1 MTKSGH
7 AWGTSGWMDAA
18 PVLGD
23 LASGA
28 DPHPVAGGDVSEEL
42 AEPGDPAG
50 AAGQPVVQCQR
61 HQLGVVRTFLVHHL
75 EAVDHVARAV
85 LARRETEVLIETI
98 IIGLKRIRK

>member
-28 DPHPVAGGDVSEEL
+28 DPHPVAGGDVIEEL
-42 AEPGDPAG
+42 DEPGNPAW
-50 AAGQPVVQCQR
+50 APGQPVVQCQR
-61 HQLGVVRTFLVHHL
+61 HQLGVVRAFLVHHL
-75 EAVDHVARAV
+75 EAVDHVAGEIFAG
-85 LARRETEVLIETI
+85 RETEVLVVAIVI
-98 IIGLKRIRK
+98 CLKEY